1 MAKNSF
7 LVEVTFKVPRIIT
20 FKKRF
25 PKIKDS
31 IITRINVTF
40 TVDYLHVF
48 NIFMMNLTRNN
59 GSEKNVDIFL
69 T

>member
-7 LVEVTFKVPRIIT
+7 LMEVTFKVPRIIT

-31 IITRINVTF
+31 IITRIN
-40 TVDYLHVF
+40 
-48 NIFMMNLTRNN
+48 MNYD
-59 GSEKNVDIFL
+59 EFDQK
-69 T
+69 

>member
-31 IITRINVTF
+31 IITRIN
-40 TVDYLHVF
+40 
-48 NIFMMNLTRNN
+48 MNYD
-59 GSEKNVDIFL
+59 EFDQK
-69 T
+69 